1 MLRPAQSGPLPNL
14 NRHTDPPPT
23 APPATKI
30 EYTKSGLKQSE
41 REWHLQEFPDD
52 PDSSGSSMEGDCNE
66 FAFIALLRTARFPEF
81 KSTMDIP
88 LKFCTKPVS
97 PGLNTKQHC
106 LTIPTGATVR
116 EIYDAGHRLYRAVP
130 MRSAR
135 KLTHRSDFKLLPHTA
150 AFICAVPRIPA
161 PLLRSFKN
169 LILLPSLLL
178 PLLLLNL
185 RRRMMIRIVLRL
197 LNRPTRHLM
206 SPRHLLD
213 RNVMMKATL
222 FLLPSPFLKLLTLI
236 NIRWIQQHVLME
248 AAFLMVPLMKLFFS
262 LILFAILLM
271 LVIASAIPI
280 LLILI
285 LKTLTRCNHFLMVAS
300 LLILLS
306 SAVCLGLFSG
316 LLVFTGDAVFSLRVL
331 LILSL
336 LLGQEHK
343 NGALPY
349 FPAYL
354 IFSTPLPLA
363 LFTFA
368 MVAAL
373 TGTGLDSEL
382 LFILFAGC

>member
-1 MLRPAQSGPLPNL
+1 
-14 NRHTDPPPT
+14 
-23 APPATKI
+23 
-30 EYTKSGLKQSE
+30 
-41 REWHLQEFPDD
+41 
-52 PDSSGSSMEGDCNE
+52 
-66 FAFIALLRTARFPEF
+66 
-81 KSTMDIP
+81 
-88 LKFCTKPVS
+88 
-97 PGLNTKQHC
+97 
-106 LTIPTGATVR
+106 
-116 EIYDAGHRLYRAVP
+116 
-130 MRSAR
+130 
-135 KLTHRSDFKLLPHTA
+135 
-150 AFICAVPRIPA
+150 
-161 PLLRSFKN
+161 
-169 LILLPSLLL
+169 
-178 PLLLLNL
+178 
-185 RRRMMIRIVLRL
+185 MIRIVLRL

-222 FLLPSPFLKLLTLI
+222 FLLPSPFLKQLTLI

-306 SAVCLGLFSG
+306 SAVCLGLFFG
-316 LLVFTGDAVFSLRVL
+316 LLVFAGDAVFSLRVL
-331 LILSL
+331 LIFSL